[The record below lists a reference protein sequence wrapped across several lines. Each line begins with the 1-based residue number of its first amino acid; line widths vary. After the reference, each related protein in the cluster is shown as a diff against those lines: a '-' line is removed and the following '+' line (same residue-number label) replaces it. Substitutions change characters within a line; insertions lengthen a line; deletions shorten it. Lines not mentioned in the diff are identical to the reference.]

1 MCSNYNKTDLACQY
15 LIICINKKLVVY
27 LGQMNKLLLVV
38 FLFIVSP
45 QVVKA
50 NQIKVSNNGS
60 SDVSINQKVEGE
72 STTCINGKCT
82 TTGGSS
88 NTKVCVNG
96 ECYES
101 KDGSIS
107 VESKDGNT
115 KVNINNSD
123 ESNTVI
129 EDDEDEEEES
139 LENVIEGDNNEKKTI
154 IQVVI
159 TVVSD
164 IISKIFAL
172 F

>member
-1 MCSNYNKTDLACQY
+1 
-15 LIICINKKLVVY
+15 
-27 LGQMNKLLLVV
+27 MNKLLLVV

-88 NTKVCVNG
+88 NAKVCVNG

-101 KDGSIS
+101 KDGNIS

-115 KVNINNSD
+115 KVNITNSSDSEVITENSD
-123 ESNTVI
+123 EDETIDDAI
-129 EDDEDEEEES
+129 EEDSDEVEE
-139 LENVIEGDNNEKKTI
+139 NKTI
-154 IQVVI
+154 IQRVI
-159 TVVSD
+159 SAVSD
-164 IISKIFAL
+164 LITKIFAL